1 MKQLIVSDKVQKE
14 LLTDFMIMG
23 ETRGLIGGYCED
35 EFPVYYANEE
45 MARMLGYGAVEEL
58 VEAING
64 KVINT
69 IHPDDRE
76 QVIKDIGGEYYEGL
90 TYETTYR
97 MPRKDGSWFWT
108 VDKGKVIRTEEGKLA
123 IISAC
128 QDMTSFVERHKKL
141 EEQNILSQATIDNIP
156 GGYHRCSLEEG
167 HPFIYISDRFLAI
180 LGWTREEIKTEFH
193 NKFDNMLH
201 PDDRHLSAKYTARI
215 LDTCGHGFTQDQI
228 YRLLGKDGY
237 HWVTDATTLVKS
249 GDQTFF
255 QGNITDI
262 TDFVKG
268 KEKNEK
274 ELEGSNQI
282 LNEHNRIL
290 SALSRDYT
298 TVLLCDL
305 RQDTF
310 EVVKGDSFT
319 HHDPEEKQKL
329 VRESNCYS
337 ERVRYFFEN
346 VLIKESA
353 PEYLERLL
361 PEYLM
366 NELQETD
373 SIEIY
378 YKTIPNG
385 SGFRHFLANAVRL
398 SNEEDHFKII
408 LGFRSVDEIIK
419 KEQEI
424 ELQREII
431 EGLGKEY
438 FSVLA
443 VELDKDRVFSYRE
456 SEENGKIISDFC
468 RKCDNRWSQII
479 PSYAET
485 MVSDNTN
492 GEFEKQLGLETL
504 RSQKEDYSMTYEFK
518 SGTEIIYHQV
528 RVAYVKKKD
537 GARVAVV
544 GTRNIDSL
552 IKKERMQE
560 EKLKK
565 AYAAA
570 ENSNKAKTEF
580 LNNMSHDIR
589 TPMNVILGYNQ
600 LMKSQLTEPKQLDY
614 QKKIE
619 QSGKLL
625 LSIINNVLDMAR
637 IESGKIKVDENYES
651 VGEVVDEII
660 STFASEAEER
670 GIHLSGSMKVT
681 HRNILCDGTKIRE
694 IYVNLVSNAIK
705 YTPRGGNVTITVEE
719 LPCKREG
726 YMKVKSEIKDTGIG
740 MSKEYLPT
748 LFEPFSRELNT
759 TTGRVRGTGLG
770 MPIVKKMIDLMGG
783 SLEVESELGKGTVF
797 TFTLMH
803 KIADKKY
810 YSQRIEKVK
819 TSSMRESLSGK
830 HVLLAEDNDL
840 NAEIAVTILEEAG
853 FVIERVEDGI
863 QCVNRIEQM
872 SPGTYDL
879 ILMDIQM
886 PNMDGYQA
894 AQCIRHLND
903 KKKAEIPI
911 IAMTANAFA
920 EDRKRTFDAGMNG
933 HIAKPIDIEKLG
945 AVILSVLKKQESLQI
960 EKNNS
965 MSANRLRS

>member
-1 MKQLIVSDKVQKE
+1 MKQLIIPDKVQKE
-14 LLTDFMIMG
+14 MLTDFRIMG
-23 ETRGLIGGYCED
+23 ETKGLIGGYCED
-35 EFPVYYANEE
+35 EFPVCYANEE
-45 MARMLGYGAVEEL
+45 MARMLGYDAVEEL
-58 VEAING
+58 IEAIDG

-76 QVIKDIGGEYYEGL
+76 QVIKDIGDEYYEGL

-108 VDKGKVIRTEEGKLA
+108 VDKGKVIQTEDGKLA

-128 QDMTSFVERHKKL
+128 YDMTSFVERHKKL
-141 EEQNILSQATIDNIP
+141 EEKNMLSQATIDNIP

-167 HPFIYISDRFLAI
+167 HPFLYISNRFLAI
-180 LGWTREEIKTEFH
+180 LGWTREEIRTIFD

-201 PDDRHLSAKYTARI
+201 PDDRNLSSDYVTRI
-215 LDTCGHGFTQDQI
+215 LDTRGHGSAKDQI

-249 GDQTFF
+249 GNQTFF
-255 QGNITDI
+255 QGNITDF
-262 TDFVKG
+262 TDFVKA
-268 KEKNEK
+268 KE
-274 ELEGSNQI
+274 
-282 LNEHNRIL
+282 
-290 SALSRDYT
+290 
-298 TVLLCDL
+298 
-305 RQDTF
+305 
-310 EVVKGDSFT
+310 
-319 HHDPEEKQKL
+319 
-329 VRESNCYS
+329 
-337 ERVRYFFEN
+337 
-346 VLIKESA
+346 
-353 PEYLERLL
+353 
-361 PEYLM
+361 
-366 NELQETD
+366 
-373 SIEIY
+373 
-378 YKTIPNG
+378 
-385 SGFRHFLANAVRL
+385 
-398 SNEEDHFKII
+398 
-408 LGFRSVDEIIK
+408 K

-443 VELDKDRVFSYRE
+443 VELDKDRVLSYRE
-456 SEENGKIISDFC
+456 SGENGKIISDFC
-468 RKCDNRWSQII
+468 RKCGNRWSKII
-479 PSYAET
+479 PSYAEM

-492 GEFEKQLGLETL
+492 GEFENQLGLETL
-504 RSQKEDYSMTYEFK
+504 RSQEKDYSMTYEFK
-518 SGTEIIYHQV
+518 LETGINYHQV
-528 RVAYVKKKD
+528 RVAFVKKKD
-537 GARVAVV
+537 GTRMAVV

-565 AYAAA
+565 AYVAA
-570 ENSNKAKTEF
+570 ENANKAKTEF

-589 TPMNVILGYNQ
+589 TPMNVILGYNH
-600 LMKSQLTEPKQLDY
+600 LMKSQLTESKQLDY

-625 LSIINNVLDMAR
+625 LAIINNVLDMAR
-637 IESGKIKVDENYES
+637 IESGKIKVDENYER

-660 STFASEAEER
+660 STFSSEAEEKE
-670 GIHLSGSMKVT
+670 IHLSGSMKVT

-694 IYVNLVSNAIK
+694 IYVNLVSNAMK

-719 LPCKREG
+719 LPCEKEG

-748 LFEPFSRELNT
+748 LFEPFSREQNT
-759 TTGRVRGTGLG
+759 TIGRIGGTGLG
-770 MPIVKKMIDLMGG
+770 MPIVKKMVDLMGG
-783 SLEVESELGKGTVF
+783 SIEVASELGKGTVF

-803 KIADKKY
+803 KIADRKF
-810 YSQRIEKVK
+810 YSQK
-819 TSSMRESLSGK
+819 TEAAETSEMGKNLSGK

-840 NAEIAVTILEEAG
+840 NAEIAVTVLEETG
-853 FVIERVEDGI
+853 IVIERVEDGI
-863 QCVNRIEQM
+863 QCVNRVVQM

-894 AQCIRHLND
+894 AQCIRHLDD
-903 KKKAEIPI
+903 KMKAEIPI

-920 EDRKRTFDAGMNG
+920 EDRKKAFDAGMNG

-945 AVILSVLKKQESLQI
+945 AVILSVLNKQENLQNG
-960 EKNNS
+960 KNNS
-965 MSANRLRS
+965 MNANRLRS

>member
-1 MKQLIVSDKVQKE
+1 MKQLIISDKVQKE
-14 LLTDFMIMG
+14 MLTDFMIMG

-108 VDKGKVIRTEEGKLA
+108 VDKGKVIQTEEGKLA

-128 QDMTSFVERHKKL
+128 YDMTSFVERHKKL
-141 EEQNILSQATIDNIP
+141 EEQNMLSQATIDNIP
-156 GGYHRCSLEEG
+156 GGYHRCSLEVG
-167 HPFIYISDRFLAI
+167 NPFLYISDRFLTI
-180 LGWTREEIKTEFH
+180 LGWTREEIKTIFD

-201 PDDRHLSAKYTARI
+201 PDDRNLSADYTARI

-249 GDQTFF
+249 GNQTFF

-262 TDFVKG
+262 TDFVKA
-268 KEKNEK
+268 KEKEEK
-274 ELEGSNQI
+274 ELEDSNRI
-282 LNEHNRIL
+282 LNERNRIL

-305 RQDTF
+305 KEDTF
-310 EVVKGDSFT
+310 EVVKGDTFT
-319 HHDPEEKQKL
+319 HNTHTGKQHL
-329 VRESNCYS
+329 VLAGNCYS

-361 PEYLM
+361 PDHLM
-366 NELQETD
+366 KELQETD

-378 YKTIPNG
+378 HKTIPNG
-385 SGFRHFLANAVRL
+385 TGSRHFLARAIRL

-408 LGFRSVDEIIK
+408 LVFYSVDEIMK

-443 VELDKDRVFSYRE
+443 VELDKDQVLSYRE
-456 SEENGKIISDFC
+456 SGENGKIISDFC
-468 RKCDNRWSQII
+468 KKCGNRWSKII

-492 GEFEKQLGLETL
+492 GEFEKQLGLEAL
-504 RSQKEDYSMTYEFK
+504 RSREEDYSMGYEFK
-518 SGTEIIYHQV
+518 SETGIKYYQV

-537 GARVAVV
+537 GTRMAVV

-565 AYAAA
+565 AYAVA
-570 ENSNKAKTEF
+570 ENANKAKTEF

-589 TPMNVILGYNQ
+589 TPMNAIVGFTDIA
-600 LMKSQLTEPKQLDY
+600 MKRKPDKEVENCL
-614 QKKIE
+614 KKIR
-619 QSGKLL
+619 QSSEYLMTL
-625 LSIINNVLDMAR
+625 INDVLDISR
-637 IESGKIKVDENYES
+637 IESGKLEYKPVPVDLRDMINTVLSIARGYTENRDLNFYVSREELKTPY
-651 VGEVVDEII
+651 VMADELRIREVLLNII
-660 STFASEAEER
+660 SNAVKFTKDGGTISFAAE
-670 GIHLSGSMKVT
+670 
-681 HRNILCDGTKIRE
+681 NC
-694 IYVNLVSNAIK
+694 
-705 YTPRGGNVTITVEE
+705 PGNDEHHMIVRYRI
-719 LPCKREG
+719 
-726 YMKVKSEIKDTGIG
+726 SDTGIG
-740 MSKEYLPT
+740 MSEE
-748 LFEPFSRELNT
+748 FQARIFDEFSQENGGART
-759 TTGRVRGTGLG
+759 SYKGTGLG
-770 MPIVKKMIDLMGG
+770 MAIAKQYVDLMGG
-783 SLEVESELGKGTVF
+783 KIEVSSRKGIGS
-797 TFTLMH
+797 TFTVEIPLL
-803 KIADKKY
+803 IAE
-810 YSQRIEKVK
+810 QILIEKEETLRK
-819 TSSMRESLSGK
+819 DMDLHGL

-840 NAEIAVTILEEAG
+840 NAEIAVALLEEQG
-853 FVIERVEDGI
+853 MIVTRTVDGKSALA
-863 QCVNRIEQM
+863 QFCNTA
-872 SPGTYDL
+872 PGTFDL
-879 ILMDIQM
+879 ILMDIMM
-886 PNMDGYQA
+886 PEMNGYETTTAIRNLPDRPDG
-894 AQCIRHLND
+894 
-903 KKKAEIPI
+903 KKIPI

-920 EDRKRTFDAGMNG
+920 EDVQAALNTGMDD
-933 HIAKPIDIEKLG
+933 HVAKPIDMSILISVITKYIE
-945 AVILSVLKKQESLQI
+945 
-960 EKNNS
+960 
-965 MSANRLRS
+965 R

>member
-14 LLTDFMIMG
+14 LLTDFMIVG

-35 EFPVYYANEE
+35 EFPIYYANEE
-45 MARMLGYGAVEEL
+45 MARMLGYDAVEEM
-58 VEAING
+58 VEAIDG

-76 QVIKDIGGEYYEGL
+76 QAIKDIGDEYYEGL

-108 VDKGKVIRTEEGKLA
+108 VDKGKVVQTEDGKLA

-128 QDMTSFVERHKKL
+128 YDMTSFVERHKKL
-141 EEQNILSQATIDNIP
+141 EEKNMLSQATIDNIP

-167 HPFIYISDRFLAI
+167 HPFLYISNRFLAI
-180 LGWTREEIKTEFH
+180 LGWTREEIRTIFD

-201 PDDRHLSAKYTARI
+201 PDDRNLSADYTARI
-215 LDTCGHGFTQDQI
+215 FDTCGHGFTQDQI

-249 GDQTFF
+249 GNQTFF
-255 QGNITDI
+255 QGNITDF
-262 TDFVKG
+262 TDFVKA
-268 KEKNEK
+268 KE
-274 ELEGSNQI
+274 
-282 LNEHNRIL
+282 
-290 SALSRDYT
+290 
-298 TVLLCDL
+298 
-305 RQDTF
+305 
-310 EVVKGDSFT
+310 
-319 HHDPEEKQKL
+319 
-329 VRESNCYS
+329 
-337 ERVRYFFEN
+337 
-346 VLIKESA
+346 
-353 PEYLERLL
+353 
-361 PEYLM
+361 
-366 NELQETD
+366 
-373 SIEIY
+373 
-378 YKTIPNG
+378 
-385 SGFRHFLANAVRL
+385 
-398 SNEEDHFKII
+398 
-408 LGFRSVDEIIK
+408 K

-443 VELDKDRVFSYRE
+443 VELDKDRVFFYRE
-456 SEENGKIISDFC
+456 SGENGKIISDFC
-468 RKCDNRWSQII
+468 RKCGNRWSKII

-492 GEFEKQLGLETL
+492 GEFENQLGLETL
-504 RSQKEDYSMTYEFK
+504 RSQEEDYSMTYEFK
-518 SGTEIIYHQV
+518 LETGINYHQV
-528 RVAYVKKKD
+528 RVAFVKKKD
-537 GARVAVV
+537 GTRMAVV

-570 ENSNKAKTEF
+570 ENANKAKTEF
-580 LNNMSHDIR
+580 LNNISHDIR
-589 TPMNVILGYNQ
+589 TPMNVILGYNH
-600 LMKSQLTEPKQLDY
+600 LMKSQLTESKQLDY

-625 LSIINNVLDMAR
+625 LAIINNVLDMAR
-637 IESGKIKVDENYES
+637 IESGKMKVDENYEI

-660 STFASEAEER
+660 STFSSEAEEK

-681 HRNILCDGTKIRE
+681 HRDVLCDGTKIRE
-694 IYVNLVSNAIK
+694 IYVNLVSNAMK

-719 LPCKREG
+719 LPCEKEG

-748 LFEPFSRELNT
+748 LFEPFSREQNT
-759 TTGRVRGTGLG
+759 TTRRIGGTGLG
-770 MPIVKKMIDLMGG
+770 MPIVKKMVDLMGG
-783 SLEVESELGKGTVF
+783 SIEVASELGKGTVF

-803 KIADKKY
+803 KIADRKF
-810 YSQRIEKVK
+810 YSQK
-819 TSSMRESLSGK
+819 TEAAETSEMGKNLSGK

-840 NAEIAVTILEEAG
+840 NAEIAVTVLEETG
-853 FVIERVEDGI
+853 IVIERVEDGI
-863 QCVNRIEQM
+863 QCVNRVAQM
-872 SPGTYDL
+872 SPGTYAL

-894 AQCIRHLND
+894 AQCIRHLDD
-903 KKKAEIPI
+903 KMKAEIPI

-920 EDRKRTFDAGMNG
+920 EDRKKAFDAGMNG
-933 HIAKPIDIEKLG
+933 HIAKPIDMEKLG
-945 AVILSVLKKQESLQI
+945 AVILSVLNKQENLQNG
-960 EKNNS
+960 KNNS
-965 MSANRLRS
+965 MNANRLRS

>member
-1 MKQLIVSDKVQKE
+1 MKQLIIPDKVQKE
-14 LLTDFMIMG
+14 MLTDFMIMG
-23 ETRGLIGGYCED
+23 ETSGLIGGYCEN

-45 MARMLGYGAVEEL
+45 MARMLGYDAVEEM
-58 VEAING
+58 VEAIDG
-64 KVINT
+64 KIINT

-76 QVIKDIGGEYYEGL
+76 HVIKDIGGEYYEGL
-90 TYETTYR
+90 TYGTTYR
-97 MPRKDGSWFWT
+97 MQRKDGSWFWT
-108 VDKGKVIRTEEGKLA
+108 VAKGKVIQTEEGRLA

-128 QDMTSFVERHKKL
+128 YDMTSFVERHKKL
-141 EEQNILSQATIDNIP
+141 EEQNMLSQATIDNIP

-167 HPFIYISDRFLAI
+167 HPFLYISDRFLAI
-180 LGWTREEIKTEFH
+180 LGWTREEIRTKFH

-201 PDDRHLSAKYTARI
+201 PDDRNLSSDYVTRI
-215 LDTCGHGFTQDQI
+215 LDTCGRGLTKDQI
-228 YRLLGKDGY
+228 YRVLGKDGY

-262 TDFVKG
+262 TDFVKE
-268 KEKNEK
+268 KEKKEN
-274 ELEGSNQI
+274 ELEDSNKI
-282 LNEHNRIL
+282 LNERNRIL

-310 EVVKGDSFT
+310 EVVKGDTFT
-319 HHDPEEKQKL
+319 HNDPEEKQKL

-361 PEYLM
+361 PEHLIE
-366 NELQETD
+366 ELKEKE

-378 YKTIPNG
+378 HKTIPNG
-385 SGFRHFLANAVRL
+385 SGSRHFLAKAVRL
-398 SNEEDHFKII
+398 SNEEDHFRII

-456 SEENGKIISDFC
+456 SGENGKIISDFC
-468 RKCDNRWSQII
+468 RKCGNRWSKII
-479 PSYAET
+479 PSYAKT

-504 RSQKEDYSMTYEFK
+504 RLQEEDYSMTYEFK
-518 SGTEIIYHQV
+518 SETGINYHQV

-537 GARVAVV
+537 GTRVAVV

-570 ENSNKAKTEF
+570 ENANKAKTEF

-625 LSIINNVLDMAR
+625 MAIINNVLDMAR
-637 IESGKIKVDENYES
+637 IESGKMKVDENYEI

-660 STFASEAEER
+660 STFSSEAEEK
-670 GIHLSGSMKVT
+670 GIHLSGSMQVT

-705 YTPRGGNVTITVEE
+705 YTPRGGNIIITVEE
-719 LPCKREG
+719 LPCEKEG
-726 YMKVKSEIKDTGIG
+726 YVKVKAEIKDNGIG

-748 LFEPFSRELNT
+748 LFEPFSREQNT
-759 TTGRVRGTGLG
+759 TTGKVGGTGLG
-770 MPIVKKMIDLMGG
+770 MPIVKKMVDLMGG

-810 YSQRIEKVK
+810 YSQK
-819 TSSMRESLSGK
+819 TETVEASDREENLRGK

-840 NAEIAVTILEEAG
+840 NAEIAVTVLEEAG
-853 FVIERVEDGI
+853 IVIERVEDGI
-863 QCVNRIEQM
+863 QCVNKVEQM

-879 ILMDIQM
+879 ILMEIQM
-886 PNMDGYQA
+886 PNMDGYKA
-894 AQCIRHLND
+894 TKCIRRLDD

-920 EDRKRTFDAGMNG
+920 EDRKRAFDAGMNG
-933 HIAKPIDIEKLG
+933 HIGKPIDIEKLG
-945 AVILSVLKKQESLQI
+945 AVILSVLKKQESLQTG
-960 EKNNS
+960 KNNS
-965 MSANRLRS
+965 MSK

>member
-1 MKQLIVSDKVQKE
+1 MRNMKQLIIPDKVQKE
-14 LLTDFMIMG
+14 MLTDFMIMG
-23 ETRGLIGGYCED
+23 ETKGLIGVYCED
-35 EFPVYYANEE
+35 EFPVCYANEE
-45 MARMLGYGAVEEL
+45 MARMLGYDAVEEM
-58 VEAING
+58 VEAIDG

-76 QVIKDIGGEYYEGL
+76 QVIKDIGDEYYEGL

-97 MPRKDGSWFWT
+97 MPRKDGSCFWT
-108 VDKGKVIRTEEGKLA
+108 VDKGKVVQTEDGKLA

-128 QDMTSFVERHKKL
+128 YDMTSFVERHKKL
-141 EEQNILSQATIDNIP
+141 EEKNMLSQATIDNIP

-167 HPFIYISDRFLAI
+167 HPFLYISNRFLAI
-180 LGWTREEIKTEFH
+180 LGWTREEIRTIFD

-201 PDDRHLSAKYTARI
+201 PDDRNLSSDYVARI
-215 LDTCGHGFTQDQI
+215 LDTRGHGSEKDQI

-249 GDQTFF
+249 GNQTFF
-255 QGNITDI
+255 QGNITDF
-262 TDFVKG
+262 TDFVKA
-268 KEKNEK
+268 KE
-274 ELEGSNQI
+274 
-282 LNEHNRIL
+282 
-290 SALSRDYT
+290 
-298 TVLLCDL
+298 
-305 RQDTF
+305 
-310 EVVKGDSFT
+310 
-319 HHDPEEKQKL
+319 
-329 VRESNCYS
+329 
-337 ERVRYFFEN
+337 
-346 VLIKESA
+346 
-353 PEYLERLL
+353 
-361 PEYLM
+361 
-366 NELQETD
+366 
-373 SIEIY
+373 
-378 YKTIPNG
+378 
-385 SGFRHFLANAVRL
+385 
-398 SNEEDHFKII
+398 
-408 LGFRSVDEIIK
+408 K

-443 VELDKDRVFSYRE
+443 VELDKDRVLSYRE
-456 SEENGKIISDFC
+456 SGENGKIISDFC
-468 RKCDNRWSQII
+468 RKCGNRWSKII

-492 GEFEKQLGLETL
+492 GEFENQLGLETL
-504 RSQKEDYSMTYEFK
+504 RSQEKDYSMTYEFK
-518 SGTEIIYHQV
+518 LETGINYHQV
-528 RVAYVKKKD
+528 RVAFVKKKD
-537 GARVAVV
+537 GTRMAVV

-565 AYAAA
+565 AYVAA
-570 ENSNKAKTEF
+570 ENANKAKTEF

-589 TPMNVILGYNQ
+589 TPMNVILGYNH
-600 LMKSQLTEPKQLDY
+600 LMKSQLTESKQLDY

-625 LSIINNVLDMAR
+625 LAIINNVLDMAR
-637 IESGKIKVDENYES
+637 IESGKIKVDENYER

-660 STFASEAEER
+660 STFSSEAEEKE
-670 GIHLSGSMKVT
+670 IHLSGSMKVT

-694 IYVNLVSNAIK
+694 IYVNLVSNAMK

-719 LPCKREG
+719 LPCEKEG
-726 YMKVKSEIKDTGIG
+726 YIKVKSEIKDTGIG

-748 LFEPFSRELNT
+748 LFEPFSREQNT
-759 TTGRVRGTGLG
+759 TTRRIGGTGLG
-770 MPIVKKMIDLMGG
+770 MPIVKKMVDLMGG
-783 SLEVESELGKGTVF
+783 SIEVASELGKGTVF

-803 KIADKKY
+803 KIADRKF
-810 YSQRIEKVK
+810 YSQK
-819 TSSMRESLSGK
+819 TEAAETSEMGKNLSGK

-840 NAEIAVTILEEAG
+840 NAEIAVTVLEETG
-853 FVIERVEDGI
+853 IVIERVEDGI
-863 QCVNRIEQM
+863 QCVNRVAQM

-886 PNMDGYQA
+886 PNMDGYKA
-894 AQCIRHLND
+894 TRCIRRLDD

-920 EDRKRTFDAGMNG
+920 EDRKKAFDAGMNG

-945 AVILSVLKKQESLQI
+945 AVILSVLNKQENLQNG
-960 EKNNS
+960 KNNS
-965 MSANRLRS
+965 MNANRLRS

>member
-1 MKQLIVSDKVQKE
+1 MKQLIIPDKVQKE
-14 LLTDFMIMG
+14 MLTDFMIMG
-23 ETRGLIGGYCED
+23 ETSGLIGGYCEN

-45 MARMLGYGAVEEL
+45 MARMLGYDAVEEM
-58 VEAING
+58 VEAIDG
-64 KVINT
+64 KIINT

-76 QVIKDIGGEYYEGL
+76 HVIKDIGGEYYEGL
-90 TYETTYR
+90 TYGTTYR
-97 MPRKDGSWFWT
+97 MQRKDGSWFWT
-108 VDKGKVIRTEEGKLA
+108 VAKGKVIQTEEGRLA

-128 QDMTSFVERHKKL
+128 YDMTSFVERHKKL
-141 EEQNILSQATIDNIP
+141 EEQNMLSQATIDNIP

-167 HPFIYISDRFLAI
+167 HPFLYISDRFLAI
-180 LGWTREEIKTEFH
+180 LGWTREEIRTKFH

-201 PDDRHLSAKYTARI
+201 PDDRNLSSDYVTRI
-215 LDTCGHGFTQDQI
+215 LDTCGRGLTKDQI
-228 YRLLGKDGY
+228 YRVLGKDGY

-262 TDFVKG
+262 TDFVKE
-268 KEKNEK
+268 KEKKEN
-274 ELEGSNQI
+274 ELEDSNKI
-282 LNEHNRIL
+282 LNERNRIL

-310 EVVKGDSFT
+310 EVVKGDTFT
-319 HHDPEEKQKL
+319 HNDPEEKQKL

-361 PEYLM
+361 PEHLIE
-366 NELQETD
+366 ELKEKD

-378 YKTIPNG
+378 HKTIPNG
-385 SGFRHFLANAVRL
+385 SGSRHFLAKAVRL
-398 SNEEDHFKII
+398 YNEEDHFKII
-408 LGFRSVDEIIK
+408 LGFHSVDEIIK

-443 VELDKDRVFSYRE
+443 VELDKNRVFSYRE
-456 SEENGKIISDFC
+456 SGENGKIISDFC
-468 RKCDNRWSQII
+468 RKCGNRWSKII
-479 PSYAET
+479 PSYAKT

-504 RSQKEDYSMTYEFK
+504 RSQEEDYSMTYEFK
-518 SGTEIIYHQV
+518 SETEINYHQV
-528 RVAYVKKKD
+528 RVVYVKKKD
-537 GARVAVV
+537 GTRMAVV

-570 ENSNKAKTEF
+570 ENANKAKTEF

-625 LSIINNVLDMAR
+625 MAIINNVLDMAR
-637 IESGKIKVDENYES
+637 IESGKMKVDENYEI

-660 STFASEAEER
+660 STFSSEAEEK
-670 GIHLSGSMKVT
+670 GIHLSGSMQVT

-694 IYVNLVSNAIK
+694 IYINLVSNAIK
-705 YTPRGGNVTITVEE
+705 YTPRGGNITITVKE
-719 LPCKREG
+719 LPCEKEG
-726 YMKVKSEIKDTGIG
+726 YIKIKIKIKDTGIG

-748 LFEPFSRELNT
+748 LFEPFSREHNT
-759 TTGRVRGTGLG
+759 TVGKVGGTGLG
-770 MPIVKKMIDLMGG
+770 MPIVKKMVDLMGG
-783 SLEVESELGKGTVF
+783 SIDVESELGKGTIF
-797 TFTLMH
+797 TVTLMH
-803 KIADKKY
+803 KIADEKY
-810 YSQRIEKVK
+810 YSQKIETADV
-819 TSSMRESLSGK
+819 SDMEGNLRGK

-840 NAEIAVTILEEAG
+840 NAEIAMAVLEETG
-853 FVIERVEDGI
+853 LVIERVEDGI
-863 QCVNRIEQM
+863 QCVNKVEQM
-872 SPGTYDL
+872 LPGTYDL

-886 PNMDGYQA
+886 PNMDGYKA
-894 AQCIRHLND
+894 TKCIRRLDD

-920 EDRKRTFDAGMNG
+920 EDRKRAFDAGMNG
-933 HIAKPIDIEKLG
+933 HIGKPIDIEKLG
-945 AVILSVLKKQESLQI
+945 AVILSVLKKQESLQTG
-960 EKNNS
+960 KNNS
-965 MSANRLRS
+965 MSK

>member
-1 MKQLIVSDKVQKE
+1 MKQLIIPDKVQKE
-14 LLTDFMIMG
+14 MLTDFMIMG

-35 EFPVYYANEE
+35 EFPVCYANEG
-45 MARMLGYGAVEEL
+45 MARMLGYDAVEEL
-58 VEAING
+58 IEAIDG

-76 QVIKDIGGEYYEGL
+76 QVIKDIGDEYYEGL

-108 VDKGKVIRTEEGKLA
+108 VDKGKVIQTEDGKLA

-128 QDMTSFVERHKKL
+128 YDMTSFVERHKKL
-141 EEQNILSQATIDNIP
+141 EEKNMLSQATIDNIP

-167 HPFIYISDRFLAI
+167 HPFLYISNRFLAI
-180 LGWTREEIKTEFH
+180 LGWTREEIRTIFD

-201 PDDRHLSAKYTARI
+201 PDDRNLSSDYVTRI
-215 LDTCGHGFTQDQI
+215 LDTRGHGSAKDQI
-228 YRLLGKDGY
+228 YRLLGRDGY

-249 GDQTFF
+249 GNQTFF
-255 QGNITDI
+255 QGNITDF
-262 TDFVKG
+262 TDFVKA
-268 KEKNEK
+268 KE
-274 ELEGSNQI
+274 
-282 LNEHNRIL
+282 
-290 SALSRDYT
+290 
-298 TVLLCDL
+298 
-305 RQDTF
+305 
-310 EVVKGDSFT
+310 
-319 HHDPEEKQKL
+319 
-329 VRESNCYS
+329 
-337 ERVRYFFEN
+337 
-346 VLIKESA
+346 
-353 PEYLERLL
+353 
-361 PEYLM
+361 
-366 NELQETD
+366 
-373 SIEIY
+373 
-378 YKTIPNG
+378 
-385 SGFRHFLANAVRL
+385 
-398 SNEEDHFKII
+398 
-408 LGFRSVDEIIK
+408 K

-443 VELDKDRVFSYRE
+443 VELDKDRVLSYRE
-456 SEENGKIISDFC
+456 SGENGKIISDFC

-485 MVSDNTN
+485 MVSNNTN
-492 GEFEKQLGLETL
+492 GEFENQLGLEAL

-518 SGTEIIYHQV
+518 SGTEINYHQV

-537 GARVAVV
+537 GARMAVV
-544 GTRNIDSL
+544 GTRNVDSL

-570 ENSNKAKTEF
+570 ENANKAKTEF

-651 VGEVVDEII
+651 AGEVVDEII

-694 IYVNLVSNAIK
+694 IYVNLVSNAMK

-748 LFEPFSRELNT
+748 LFEPFSREQNT
-759 TTGRVRGTGLG
+759 TTGRIGGTGLG
-770 MPIVKKMIDLMGG
+770 MPIVKKMVDLMGG
-783 SLEVESELGKGTVF
+783 SIEVASELGKGTVF

-803 KIADKKY
+803 KIADRKF
-810 YSQRIEKVK
+810 YSQK
-819 TSSMRESLSGK
+819 TEAAETSEMGKFLSGK

-840 NAEIAVTILEEAG
+840 NAEIAVTVLEETG
-853 FVIERVEDGI
+853 IVIERVEDGI
-863 QCVNRIEQM
+863 QCVNRVAQM

-894 AQCIRHLND
+894 AQCIRHLDD
-903 KKKAEIPI
+903 KMKAEIPI

-920 EDRKRTFDAGMNG
+920 EDRKRAFDAGMNG
-933 HIAKPIDIEKLG
+933 HIAKPIDMEKLG
-945 AVILSVLKKQESLQI
+945 AAILSVLKKQESLQNG
-960 EKNNS
+960 KNNS
-965 MSANRLRS
+965 MNANRLRS

>member
-1 MKQLIVSDKVQKE
+1 MKQLIIPDKVPKE

-23 ETRGLIGGYCED
+23 ETGGMIGGYCEN

-45 MARMLGYGAVEEL
+45 MARMLGYDAVEEM
-58 VEAING
+58 VEAIDG

-76 QVIKDIGGEYYEGL
+76 QVIKDIGDEYYEGL

-108 VDKGKVIRTEEGKLA
+108 VNKGKVIRTEDGKLA

-167 HPFIYISDRFLAI
+167 HPFLYISDRFLAI
-180 LGWTREEIKTEFH
+180 LGWTREEIKTIFD

-201 PDDRHLSAKYTARI
+201 PDDRNLSSDFVIRI
-215 LDTCGHGFTQDQI
+215 LDTCGRGSTKDQI

-249 GDQTFF
+249 GNQTFF

-262 TDFVKG
+262 TDFVKD
-268 KEKNEK
+268 KEKREK
-274 ELEGSNQI
+274 ELEDSNQI
-282 LNEHNRIL
+282 LNERNRIL
-290 SALSRDYT
+290 SALSKDYT
-298 TVLLCDL
+298 TILLCDL
-305 RQDTF
+305 KQDTF
-310 EVVKGDSFT
+310 ETVKGDTFM
-319 HHDPEEKQKL
+319 HNAPEEKQKL
-329 VRESNCYS
+329 VRGSNCYS
-337 ERVRYFFEN
+337 ERIRYFFEN
-346 VLIKESA
+346 ILIKDSA
-353 PEYLERLL
+353 PGYLEKLL

-366 NELQETD
+366 EELKEKD

-378 YKTIPNG
+378 HKIIPNG
-385 SGFRHFLANAVRL
+385 SGSRHFLANAVRL

-408 LGFRSVDEIIK
+408 LGFCSVDEIMK

-443 VELDKDRVFSYRE
+443 VELDKDRVFYYRE
-456 SEENGKIISDFC
+456 SDENGKIISDFC

-485 MVSDNTN
+485 MVSNNTN

-518 SGTEIIYHQV
+518 LETEINYHQV
-528 RVAYVKKKD
+528 RVAYAKKKD

-570 ENSNKAKTEF
+570 ENANKAKTEF

-625 LSIINNVLDMAR
+625 LAIINNVLDMAR
-637 IESGKIKVDENYES
+637 IESGKIKVDENYER

-660 STFASEAEER
+660 STFASEAEEK

-719 LPCKREG
+719 LPCEKEG
-726 YMKVKSEIKDTGIG
+726 YMKIKSEIKDTGIG

-748 LFEPFSRELNT
+748 LFEPFSREQNT

-770 MPIVKKMIDLMGG
+770 MPIVKNLVDLMGG
-783 SLEVESELGKGTVF
+783 SIEVESELGKGTVF
-797 TFTLMH
+797 TFTLMN

-819 TSSMRESLSGK
+819 TSNIGESLNGK

-840 NAEIAVTILEEAG
+840 NAEIAVTVLEEAG
-853 FVIERVEDGI
+853 IVIERVEDGI
-863 QCVNRIEQM
+863 QCVNRVAQM

-894 AQCIRHLND
+894 AQRIRHLND
-903 KKKAEIPI
+903 KTRAEIPI

-920 EDRKRTFDAGMNG
+920 EDRKRAFDAGMNG

-945 AVILSVLKKQESLQI
+945 AVILSVLKKQEGLQNG
-960 EKNNS
+960 KNNS
-965 MSANRLRS
+965 MNANRLRS

>member
-1 MKQLIVSDKVQKE
+1 MKQLIIPDKVQKE
-14 LLTDFMIMG
+14 MLTDFMIMG

-35 EFPVYYANEE
+35 EFPVCYANEG
-45 MARMLGYGAVEEL
+45 MARMLGYDAVEEL
-58 VEAING
+58 IEAIDG

-76 QVIKDIGGEYYEGL
+76 QVIKDIGDEYYEGL

-97 MPRKDGSWFWT
+97 MPRKDGSCFWT
-108 VDKGKVIRTEEGKLA
+108 VDKGKVVQTEDGKLA

-128 QDMTSFVERHKKL
+128 YDMTSFVERHKKL
-141 EEQNILSQATIDNIP
+141 EEKNMLSQATIDNIP

-167 HPFIYISDRFLAI
+167 HPFLYISNRFLAI
-180 LGWTREEIKTEFH
+180 LGWTREEIRTIFD

-201 PDDRHLSAKYTARI
+201 PDDRNLSSDYVARI
-215 LDTCGHGFTQDQI
+215 LDTRGHGSEKDQI

-249 GDQTFF
+249 GNQTFF
-255 QGNITDI
+255 QGNITDF
-262 TDFVKG
+262 TDFVKA
-268 KEKNEK
+268 KE
-274 ELEGSNQI
+274 
-282 LNEHNRIL
+282 
-290 SALSRDYT
+290 
-298 TVLLCDL
+298 
-305 RQDTF
+305 
-310 EVVKGDSFT
+310 
-319 HHDPEEKQKL
+319 
-329 VRESNCYS
+329 
-337 ERVRYFFEN
+337 
-346 VLIKESA
+346 
-353 PEYLERLL
+353 
-361 PEYLM
+361 
-366 NELQETD
+366 
-373 SIEIY
+373 
-378 YKTIPNG
+378 
-385 SGFRHFLANAVRL
+385 
-398 SNEEDHFKII
+398 
-408 LGFRSVDEIIK
+408 K

-443 VELDKDRVFSYRE
+443 VELDKDRVLSYRE
-456 SEENGKIISDFC
+456 SGENGKIISDFC
-468 RKCDNRWSQII
+468 RKCGNRWSKII
-479 PSYAET
+479 PSYAEM

-492 GEFEKQLGLETL
+492 GEFENQLGLETL
-504 RSQKEDYSMTYEFK
+504 RSQEKDYSMTYEFK
-518 SGTEIIYHQV
+518 LETGINYHQV
-528 RVAYVKKKD
+528 RVAFVKKKD
-537 GARVAVV
+537 GTRMAVV

-565 AYAAA
+565 AYVAA
-570 ENSNKAKTEF
+570 ENANKAKTEF

-589 TPMNVILGYNQ
+589 TPMNVILGYNH
-600 LMKSQLTEPKQLDY
+600 LMKSQLTESKQLDY

-625 LSIINNVLDMAR
+625 LAIINNVLDMAR
-637 IESGKIKVDENYES
+637 IESGKIKVDENYER

-660 STFASEAEER
+660 STFSSEAEEKE
-670 GIHLSGSMKVT
+670 IHLSGSMKVT

-694 IYVNLVSNAIK
+694 IYVNLVSNAMK

-719 LPCKREG
+719 LPCEKEG

-748 LFEPFSRELNT
+748 LFEPFSREQNT
-759 TTGRVRGTGLG
+759 TTRRIGGTGLG
-770 MPIVKKMIDLMGG
+770 MPIVKKMVDLMGG
-783 SLEVESELGKGTVF
+783 SIEVASELGKGTVF

-803 KIADKKY
+803 KIADRKF
-810 YSQRIEKVK
+810 YSQK
-819 TSSMRESLSGK
+819 TEAAETSEMGKNLSGK

-840 NAEIAVTILEEAG
+840 NAEIAVTVLEETG
-853 FVIERVEDGI
+853 IVIERVEDGI
-863 QCVNRIEQM
+863 QCVNRVAQM

-886 PNMDGYQA
+886 PNMDGYKA
-894 AQCIRHLND
+894 TRCIRRLDD

-920 EDRKRTFDAGMNG
+920 EDRKKAFDAGMNG

-945 AVILSVLKKQESLQI
+945 AVILSVLNKQENLQNG
-960 EKNNS
+960 KNNS
-965 MSANRLRS
+965 MNANRLRS

>member
-1 MKQLIVSDKVQKE
+1 MKQLIIPDKVQKE
-14 LLTDFMIMG
+14 MLTDFMIMG
-23 ETRGLIGGYCED
+23 ETKGLIGGYCED
-35 EFPVYYANEE
+35 EFPVCYANEE
-45 MARMLGYGAVEEL
+45 MARMLGYDAVEEL
-58 VEAING
+58 IEAIDG

-76 QVIKDIGGEYYEGL
+76 QVIKDIGDEYYEGL

-108 VDKGKVIRTEEGKLA
+108 VDKGKVIQTEDGKLA

-128 QDMTSFVERHKKL
+128 YDMTSFVERHKKL
-141 EEQNILSQATIDNIP
+141 EEKNMLSQATIDNIP

-167 HPFIYISDRFLAI
+167 HPFLYISNRFLAI
-180 LGWTREEIKTEFH
+180 LGWTREEIRTIFD

-201 PDDRHLSAKYTARI
+201 PDDRNLSSDYVTRI
-215 LDTCGHGFTQDQI
+215 LDTRGHGSEKDQI

-249 GDQTFF
+249 GNQTFF
-255 QGNITDI
+255 QGNITDF
-262 TDFVKG
+262 TDFVKA
-268 KEKNEK
+268 KE
-274 ELEGSNQI
+274 
-282 LNEHNRIL
+282 
-290 SALSRDYT
+290 
-298 TVLLCDL
+298 
-305 RQDTF
+305 
-310 EVVKGDSFT
+310 
-319 HHDPEEKQKL
+319 
-329 VRESNCYS
+329 
-337 ERVRYFFEN
+337 
-346 VLIKESA
+346 
-353 PEYLERLL
+353 
-361 PEYLM
+361 
-366 NELQETD
+366 
-373 SIEIY
+373 
-378 YKTIPNG
+378 
-385 SGFRHFLANAVRL
+385 
-398 SNEEDHFKII
+398 
-408 LGFRSVDEIIK
+408 K

-443 VELDKDRVFSYRE
+443 VELDKDRVLSYRE
-456 SEENGKIISDFC
+456 SGENGKIISDFC
-468 RKCDNRWSQII
+468 RKCGNRWSKII

-492 GEFEKQLGLETL
+492 GEFENQLGLETL
-504 RSQKEDYSMTYEFK
+504 RSQEKDYSMTYEFK
-518 SGTEIIYHQV
+518 LETGINYHQV
-528 RVAYVKKKD
+528 RVAFVKKKD
-537 GARVAVV
+537 GTRMAVV

-565 AYAAA
+565 AYVAA
-570 ENSNKAKTEF
+570 ENANKAKTEF

-600 LMKSQLTEPKQLDY
+600 LMKSQLTESKQLDY

-625 LSIINNVLDMAR
+625 LAIINNVLDMAR
-637 IESGKIKVDENYES
+637 IESGKIKVDENYER

-660 STFASEAEER
+660 STFSSEAEEKE
-670 GIHLSGSMKVT
+670 IHLSGSMKVT

-694 IYVNLVSNAIK
+694 IYVNLVSNAMK
-705 YTPRGGNVTITVEE
+705 YPPRGGNVTITVEE
-719 LPCKREG
+719 LPCEKEG

-748 LFEPFSRELNT
+748 LFEPFSREQNT
-759 TTGRVRGTGLG
+759 TTGRIGGTGLG
-770 MPIVKKMIDLMGG
+770 MPIVKKMVDLMGG
-783 SLEVESELGKGTVF
+783 SIEVASELGKGTVF

-803 KIADKKY
+803 KIADRKF
-810 YSQRIEKVK
+810 YSQK
-819 TSSMRESLSGK
+819 TEAAETSEMGKNLSGK

-840 NAEIAVTILEEAG
+840 NAEIAVTVLEETG
-853 FVIERVEDGI
+853 IVIERVEDGI
-863 QCVNRIEQM
+863 QCVNRVVQM

-886 PNMDGYQA
+886 PNMDGYKA
-894 AQCIRHLND
+894 TRCIRRLDD

-920 EDRKRTFDAGMNG
+920 EDRKKAFDAGMNG

-945 AVILSVLKKQESLQI
+945 AVILSVLNKQENLQNG
-960 EKNNS
+960 KNNS
-965 MSANRLRS
+965 MNANRLRS

>member
-1 MKQLIVSDKVQKE
+1 MKQLIIPDKVQKE
-14 LLTDFMIMG
+14 MLTDFMIMG

-35 EFPVYYANEE
+35 EFPVCYANEG
-45 MARMLGYGAVEEL
+45 MARMLGYDAVEEL
-58 VEAING
+58 IEAIDG

-76 QVIKDIGGEYYEGL
+76 QVIKDIGDEYYEGL

-108 VDKGKVIRTEEGKLA
+108 VDKGKVIQTEDGKLA

-128 QDMTSFVERHKKL
+128 YDMTSFVERHKKL
-141 EEQNILSQATIDNIP
+141 EEKNMLSQATIDNIP

-167 HPFIYISDRFLAI
+167 HPFLYISNRFLAI
-180 LGWTREEIKTEFH
+180 LGWTREEIRTIFD

-201 PDDRHLSAKYTARI
+201 PDDRNLSSDYVTRI
-215 LDTCGHGFTQDQI
+215 LDTRGHGSAKDQI

-249 GDQTFF
+249 GNQTFF
-255 QGNITDI
+255 QGNITDF
-262 TDFVKG
+262 TDFVKA
-268 KEKNEK
+268 KE
-274 ELEGSNQI
+274 
-282 LNEHNRIL
+282 
-290 SALSRDYT
+290 
-298 TVLLCDL
+298 
-305 RQDTF
+305 
-310 EVVKGDSFT
+310 
-319 HHDPEEKQKL
+319 
-329 VRESNCYS
+329 
-337 ERVRYFFEN
+337 
-346 VLIKESA
+346 
-353 PEYLERLL
+353 
-361 PEYLM
+361 
-366 NELQETD
+366 
-373 SIEIY
+373 
-378 YKTIPNG
+378 
-385 SGFRHFLANAVRL
+385 
-398 SNEEDHFKII
+398 
-408 LGFRSVDEIIK
+408 K

-670 GIHLSGSMKVT
+670 GIHLSGNMKVT

-748 LFEPFSRELNT
+748 LFEPFSRERNT

-770 MPIVKKMIDLMGG
+770 MPIVKKMVDLMGG

-853 FVIERVEDGI
+853 LVIERVEDGI

-920 EDRKRTFDAGMNG
+920 EDRKRAFDAGMNE
-933 HIAKPIDIEKLG
+933 HIAKPIDMEKLG
-945 AVILSVLKKQESLQI
+945 AAILSVLKKRESLQTG
-960 EKNNS
+960 KNNS
-965 MSANRLRS
+965 INES

>member
-1 MKQLIVSDKVQKE
+1 MKQLIIPDKVQKE
-14 LLTDFMIMG
+14 MLTDFRIMG
-23 ETRGLIGGYCED
+23 ETKGLIGGYCED
-35 EFPVYYANEE
+35 EFPVCYANEE
-45 MARMLGYGAVEEL
+45 MARMLGYDAVEEL
-58 VEAING
+58 IEAIDG

-76 QVIKDIGGEYYEGL
+76 QVIKDIGDEYYEGL

-97 MPRKDGSWFWT
+97 MPRKDGSCFWT
-108 VDKGKVIRTEEGKLA
+108 VDKGKVVQTEDGKLA

-128 QDMTSFVERHKKL
+128 YDMTSFVERHKKL
-141 EEQNILSQATIDNIP
+141 EEKNMLSQATIDNIP

-167 HPFIYISDRFLAI
+167 HPFLYISNRFLAI
-180 LGWTREEIKTEFH
+180 LGWTREEIRTIFD

-201 PDDRHLSAKYTARI
+201 PDDRNLSSDYVTRI
-215 LDTCGHGFTQDQI
+215 LDTRGHGSEKDQI

-249 GDQTFF
+249 GNQTFF
-255 QGNITDI
+255 QGNITDF
-262 TDFVKG
+262 TDFVKA
-268 KEKNEK
+268 KE
-274 ELEGSNQI
+274 
-282 LNEHNRIL
+282 
-290 SALSRDYT
+290 
-298 TVLLCDL
+298 
-305 RQDTF
+305 
-310 EVVKGDSFT
+310 
-319 HHDPEEKQKL
+319 
-329 VRESNCYS
+329 
-337 ERVRYFFEN
+337 
-346 VLIKESA
+346 
-353 PEYLERLL
+353 
-361 PEYLM
+361 
-366 NELQETD
+366 
-373 SIEIY
+373 
-378 YKTIPNG
+378 
-385 SGFRHFLANAVRL
+385 
-398 SNEEDHFKII
+398 
-408 LGFRSVDEIIK
+408 K

-443 VELDKDRVFSYRE
+443 VELDKDRVLSYRE
-456 SEENGKIISDFC
+456 SGENGKIISDFC
-468 RKCDNRWSQII
+468 RKCGNRWSKII

-492 GEFEKQLGLETL
+492 GEFENQLGLETL
-504 RSQKEDYSMTYEFK
+504 RSQEKDYAMTYEFK
-518 SGTEIIYHQV
+518 LETGINYHQV
-528 RVAYVKKKD
+528 RVAFVKKKD
-537 GARVAVV
+537 GTRMAVV

-565 AYAAA
+565 AYVAA
-570 ENSNKAKTEF
+570 ENANKAKTEF

-589 TPMNVILGYNQ
+589 TPMNVILGYNH
-600 LMKSQLTEPKQLDY
+600 LMKSQLTESKQLDY

-625 LSIINNVLDMAR
+625 LAIINNVLDMAR
-637 IESGKIKVDENYES
+637 IESGKIKVDENYER

-660 STFASEAEER
+660 STFSSEAEEKE
-670 GIHLSGSMKVT
+670 IHLSGSMKVT

-694 IYVNLVSNAIK
+694 IYVNLVSNAMK

-719 LPCKREG
+719 LPCEKEG

-748 LFEPFSRELNT
+748 LFEPFSREQNT
-759 TTGRVRGTGLG
+759 TTGRIGGTGLG
-770 MPIVKKMIDLMGG
+770 MPIVKKMVDLMGG
-783 SLEVESELGKGTVF
+783 SIEVASELGKGTVF

-803 KIADKKY
+803 KIADRKF
-810 YSQRIEKVK
+810 YSQK
-819 TSSMRESLSGK
+819 TEAAETSEMGKNLSGK

-840 NAEIAVTILEEAG
+840 NAEIAVTVLEETG
-853 FVIERVEDGI
+853 IVIERVEDGI
-863 QCVNRIEQM
+863 QCVNRVAQM

-894 AQCIRHLND
+894 TRCIRRLDD

-920 EDRKRTFDAGMNG
+920 EDRKKAFDAGMNG

-945 AVILSVLKKQESLQI
+945 AVILSVLNKQENLQNG
-960 EKNNS
+960 KNNS
-965 MSANRLRS
+965 MNANRLRS

>member
-1 MKQLIVSDKVQKE
+1 MKQLIIPDKVQKE
-14 LLTDFMIMG
+14 MLTDFMIMG

-35 EFPVYYANEE
+35 EFPVCYANEG
-45 MARMLGYGAVEEL
+45 MARMLGYDAVEEL
-58 VEAING
+58 IEAIDG

-76 QVIKDIGGEYYEGL
+76 QVIKDIGDEYYEGL

-108 VDKGKVIRTEEGKLA
+108 VDKGKVIQTEDGKLA

-128 QDMTSFVERHKKL
+128 YDMTSFVERHKKL
-141 EEQNILSQATIDNIP
+141 EEKNMLSQATIDNIP

-167 HPFIYISDRFLAI
+167 HPFLYISNRFLAI
-180 LGWTREEIKTEFH
+180 LGWTREEIRTIFD

-201 PDDRHLSAKYTARI
+201 PDDRNLSSDYVTRI
-215 LDTCGHGFTQDQI
+215 LDTRGHGSAKDQI

-249 GDQTFF
+249 GNQTFF
-255 QGNITDI
+255 QGNITDF
-262 TDFVKG
+262 TDFVKA
-268 KEKNEK
+268 KE
-274 ELEGSNQI
+274 
-282 LNEHNRIL
+282 
-290 SALSRDYT
+290 
-298 TVLLCDL
+298 
-305 RQDTF
+305 
-310 EVVKGDSFT
+310 
-319 HHDPEEKQKL
+319 
-329 VRESNCYS
+329 
-337 ERVRYFFEN
+337 
-346 VLIKESA
+346 
-353 PEYLERLL
+353 
-361 PEYLM
+361 
-366 NELQETD
+366 
-373 SIEIY
+373 
-378 YKTIPNG
+378 
-385 SGFRHFLANAVRL
+385 
-398 SNEEDHFKII
+398 
-408 LGFRSVDEIIK
+408 K

-443 VELDKDRVFSYRE
+443 VELDKDRVLSYRE
-456 SEENGKIISDFC
+456 SGENGKIISDFC
-468 RKCDNRWSQII
+468 RKCGNRWSKII
-479 PSYAET
+479 PSYAEM

-492 GEFEKQLGLETL
+492 GEFENQLGLETL
-504 RSQKEDYSMTYEFK
+504 RSQEKDYSMTYEFK
-518 SGTEIIYHQV
+518 LETGINYHQV
-528 RVAYVKKKD
+528 RVAFVKKKD
-537 GARVAVV
+537 GTRMAVV

-565 AYAAA
+565 AYVAA
-570 ENSNKAKTEF
+570 ENANKAKTEF

-589 TPMNVILGYNQ
+589 TPMNVILGYNH
-600 LMKSQLTEPKQLDY
+600 LMKSQLTESKQLDY

-625 LSIINNVLDMAR
+625 LAIINNVLDMAR
-637 IESGKIKVDENYES
+637 IESGKIKVDENYER

-660 STFASEAEER
+660 STFSSEAEEKE
-670 GIHLSGSMKVT
+670 IHLSGSMKVT

-694 IYVNLVSNAIK
+694 IYVNLVSNAMK

-719 LPCKREG
+719 LPCEKEG

-748 LFEPFSRELNT
+748 LFEPFSREQNT
-759 TTGRVRGTGLG
+759 TIGRIGGTGLG
-770 MPIVKKMIDLMGG
+770 MPIVKKMVDLMGG
-783 SLEVESELGKGTVF
+783 SIEVASELGKGTVF

-803 KIADKKY
+803 KIADRKF
-810 YSQRIEKVK
+810 YSQK
-819 TSSMRESLSGK
+819 TEAAETSEMGKNLSGK

-840 NAEIAVTILEEAG
+840 NAEIAVTVLEETG
-853 FVIERVEDGI
+853 IVIERVEDGI
-863 QCVNRIEQM
+863 QCVNRVVQM

-886 PNMDGYQA
+886 PNMDGYKA
-894 AQCIRHLND
+894 TRCIRRLDD

-920 EDRKRTFDAGMNG
+920 EDRKKAFDAGMNG
-933 HIAKPIDIEKLG
+933 HIAKHIDIEKLG
-945 AVILSVLKKQESLQI
+945 AVILSVLNKQENLQNG
-960 EKNNS
+960 KNNS
-965 MSANRLRS
+965 MNANRLRS

>member
-1 MKQLIVSDKVQKE
+1 MKQLIISDKE
-14 LLTDFMIMG
+14 
-23 ETRGLIGGYCED
+23 
-35 EFPVYYANEE
+35 
-45 MARMLGYGAVEEL
+45 
-58 VEAING
+58 
-64 KVINT
+64 
-69 IHPDDRE
+69 
-76 QVIKDIGGEYYEGL
+76 
-90 TYETTYR
+90 
-97 MPRKDGSWFWT
+97 
-108 VDKGKVIRTEEGKLA
+108 
-123 IISAC
+123 
-128 QDMTSFVERHKKL
+128 KK
-141 EEQNILSQATIDNIP
+141 
-156 GGYHRCSLEEG
+156 
-167 HPFIYISDRFLAI
+167 
-180 LGWTREEIKTEFH
+180 
-193 NKFDNMLH
+193 
-201 PDDRHLSAKYTARI
+201 
-215 LDTCGHGFTQDQI
+215 
-228 YRLLGKDGY
+228 
-237 HWVTDATTLVKS
+237 
-249 GDQTFF
+249 
-255 QGNITDI
+255 
-262 TDFVKG
+262 
-268 KEKNEK
+268 EK
-274 ELEGSNQI
+274 ELEDSNRI
-282 LNEHNRIL
+282 LNERNQIL
-290 SALSRDYT
+290 SALSRDYK

-310 EVVKGDSFT
+310 EVVKGDTFT
-319 HHDPEEKQKL
+319 HNDPEEKQQL
-329 VRESNCYS
+329 VRGSNCYS

-346 VLIKESA
+346 VLIKDSA
-353 PEYLERLL
+353 PGYLEKLL

-366 NELQETD
+366 EELKEKD
-373 SIEIY
+373 SVEIY
-378 YKTIPNG
+378 HKIRPNG
-385 SGFRHFLANAVRL
+385 SGSRHFLTRAIRL
-398 SNEEDHFKII
+398 SNEEDHFKVI
-408 LGFRSVDEIIK
+408 LGFCSVDEIIK
-419 KEQEI
+419 KEQEM

-456 SEENGKIISDFC
+456 SGENGKIISDFC
-468 RKCDNRWSQII
+468 RKCGNKWSKII
-479 PSYAET
+479 PSYAKT

-492 GEFEKQLGLETL
+492 GEFEKQLGLEAL
-504 RSQKEDYSMTYEFK
+504 RSQEEDYSMTYEFK
-518 SGTEIIYHQV
+518 SETEINYHQV

-537 GARVAVV
+537 GARVVVV

-570 ENSNKAKTEF
+570 ENANKAKTEF

-600 LMKSQLTEPKQLDY
+600 LMKSLLTEPKQLDY

-637 IESGKIKVDENYES
+637 IESGKVKVDENYER

-694 IYVNLVSNAIK
+694 IYINLVSNAMK

-719 LPCKREG
+719 LPCKKEG
-726 YMKVKSEIKDTGIG
+726 YMRVKSEIKDTGIG

-748 LFEPFSRELNT
+748 LFEPFSREQNT
-759 TTGRVRGTGLG
+759 TTGRVGGTGLG
-770 MPIVKKMIDLMGG
+770 MPIVKKMVDLMGG
-783 SLEVESELGKGTVF
+783 SIEVASELGKGTVF

-803 KIADKKY
+803 KIADRKY
-810 YSQRIEKVK
+810 YSQKIETVEV
-819 TSSMRESLSGK
+819 SDREENLCGK

-840 NAEIAVTILEEAG
+840 NAEIAVTVLEETG
-853 FVIERVEDGI
+853 LVIERVEDGI

-872 SPGTYDL
+872 ASGTYDL

-894 AQCIRHLND
+894 AQCIRHLDD
-903 KKKAEIPI
+903 KTKAEIPI

-920 EDRKRTFDAGMNG
+920 EDRKRAFDAGMNG

-945 AVILSVLKKQESLQI
+945 AVILSVLKKQESLQNG
-960 EKNNS
+960 KNNS
-965 MSANRLRS
+965 ING

>member
-1 MKQLIVSDKVQKE
+1 MKQLIIPDKVQKE
-14 LLTDFMIMG
+14 MLTDFRIMG
-23 ETRGLIGGYCED
+23 ETKGLIGGYCED
-35 EFPVYYANEE
+35 EFPVCYANEE
-45 MARMLGYGAVEEL
+45 MARMLGYDAVEEL
-58 VEAING
+58 IEAIDG

-76 QVIKDIGGEYYEGL
+76 QVIKDIGDEYYEGL

-97 MPRKDGSWFWT
+97 MPRKDGSCFWT
-108 VDKGKVIRTEEGKLA
+108 VDKGKVVQTEDGKLA

-128 QDMTSFVERHKKL
+128 YDMTSFVERHKKL
-141 EEQNILSQATIDNIP
+141 EEKNMLSQATIDNIP

-167 HPFIYISDRFLAI
+167 HPFLYISNRFLAI
-180 LGWTREEIKTEFH
+180 LGWTREEIRTIFD

-201 PDDRHLSAKYTARI
+201 PDDRNLSSDYVARI
-215 LDTCGHGFTQDQI
+215 LDTRGHGSEKDQI

-249 GDQTFF
+249 GNQTFF
-255 QGNITDI
+255 QGNITDF
-262 TDFVKG
+262 TDFVKA
-268 KEKNEK
+268 KE
-274 ELEGSNQI
+274 
-282 LNEHNRIL
+282 
-290 SALSRDYT
+290 
-298 TVLLCDL
+298 
-305 RQDTF
+305 
-310 EVVKGDSFT
+310 
-319 HHDPEEKQKL
+319 
-329 VRESNCYS
+329 
-337 ERVRYFFEN
+337 
-346 VLIKESA
+346 
-353 PEYLERLL
+353 
-361 PEYLM
+361 
-366 NELQETD
+366 
-373 SIEIY
+373 
-378 YKTIPNG
+378 
-385 SGFRHFLANAVRL
+385 
-398 SNEEDHFKII
+398 
-408 LGFRSVDEIIK
+408 K

-443 VELDKDRVFSYRE
+443 VELDKDRVLSYRE
-456 SEENGKIISDFC
+456 SGENGKIISDFC
-468 RKCDNRWSQII
+468 RKCGNRWSKII

-492 GEFEKQLGLETL
+492 GEFENQLGLETL
-504 RSQKEDYSMTYEFK
+504 RSQEKDYSMTYEFK
-518 SGTEIIYHQV
+518 LETGINYHQV
-528 RVAYVKKKD
+528 RVAFVKKKD
-537 GARVAVV
+537 GTRMAVV

-565 AYAAA
+565 AYVAA
-570 ENSNKAKTEF
+570 ENANKAKTEF

-600 LMKSQLTEPKQLDY
+600 LMKSQLTESKQLDY

-625 LSIINNVLDMAR
+625 LAIINNVLDMAR
-637 IESGKIKVDENYES
+637 IESGKIKVDENYER

-660 STFASEAEER
+660 STFSSEAEEKE
-670 GIHLSGSMKVT
+670 IHLSGSMKVT

-694 IYVNLVSNAIK
+694 IYVNLVSNAMK

-719 LPCKREG
+719 LPCEKEG

-748 LFEPFSRELNT
+748 LFEPFSREQNT
-759 TTGRVRGTGLG
+759 TTGRIGGTGLG
-770 MPIVKKMIDLMGG
+770 MPIVKKMVDLMGG
-783 SLEVESELGKGTVF
+783 SIEVASELGKGTVF

-803 KIADKKY
+803 KIADRKF
-810 YSQRIEKVK
+810 YSQK
-819 TSSMRESLSGK
+819 TEAAETSEMGKNLSGK

-840 NAEIAVTILEEAG
+840 NAEIAVTVLEETG
-853 FVIERVEDGI
+853 IVIERVEDGI
-863 QCVNRIEQM
+863 QCVNRVVQM

-886 PNMDGYQA
+886 PNMDGYKA
-894 AQCIRHLND
+894 TRCIRRLDD

-920 EDRKRTFDAGMNG
+920 EDRKKAFDAGMNG

-945 AVILSVLKKQESLQI
+945 AVILSVLNKQENLQNG
-960 EKNNS
+960 KNNS
-965 MSANRLRS
+965 MNANRLRS

>member
-1 MKQLIVSDKVQKE
+1 MKQLIIPDKVQKE
-14 LLTDFMIMG
+14 MLTDFMIMG

-35 EFPVYYANEE
+35 EFPVCYANEG
-45 MARMLGYGAVEEL
+45 MARMLGYDAVEEL
-58 VEAING
+58 IEAIDG

-76 QVIKDIGGEYYEGL
+76 QVIKDIGDEYYEGL

-97 MPRKDGSWFWT
+97 MPRKVGSWFWT
-108 VDKGKVIRTEEGKLA
+108 VDKGKVIQTEDGKLA

-128 QDMTSFVERHKKL
+128 YDMTSFVERHKKL
-141 EEQNILSQATIDNIP
+141 EEKNMLSQATIDNIP

-167 HPFIYISDRFLAI
+167 HPFLYISNRFLAI
-180 LGWTREEIKTEFH
+180 LGWTREEIRTIFD

-201 PDDRHLSAKYTARI
+201 PDDRNLSSDYVTRI
-215 LDTCGHGFTQDQI
+215 LDTRGHGSAKDQI

-249 GDQTFF
+249 GNQTFF
-255 QGNITDI
+255 QGNITDF
-262 TDFVKG
+262 TDFVKA
-268 KEKNEK
+268 KE
-274 ELEGSNQI
+274 
-282 LNEHNRIL
+282 
-290 SALSRDYT
+290 
-298 TVLLCDL
+298 
-305 RQDTF
+305 
-310 EVVKGDSFT
+310 
-319 HHDPEEKQKL
+319 
-329 VRESNCYS
+329 
-337 ERVRYFFEN
+337 
-346 VLIKESA
+346 
-353 PEYLERLL
+353 
-361 PEYLM
+361 
-366 NELQETD
+366 
-373 SIEIY
+373 
-378 YKTIPNG
+378 
-385 SGFRHFLANAVRL
+385 
-398 SNEEDHFKII
+398 
-408 LGFRSVDEIIK
+408 K

-443 VELDKDRVFSYRE
+443 VELDKDRVLSYRE
-456 SEENGKIISDFC
+456 SGENGKIISDFC
-468 RKCDNRWSQII
+468 RKCGNRWSKII
-479 PSYAET
+479 PSYAEM

-492 GEFEKQLGLETL
+492 GEFENQLGLETL
-504 RSQKEDYSMTYEFK
+504 RSQEKDYSMTYEFK
-518 SGTEIIYHQV
+518 LETGINYHQV
-528 RVAYVKKKD
+528 RVAFVKKKD
-537 GARVAVV
+537 GTRMAVV

-565 AYAAA
+565 AYVAA
-570 ENSNKAKTEF
+570 ENANKAKTEF

-589 TPMNVILGYNQ
+589 TPMNVILGYNH
-600 LMKSQLTEPKQLDY
+600 LMKSQLTESKQLDY

-625 LSIINNVLDMAR
+625 LAIINNVLDMAR
-637 IESGKIKVDENYES
+637 IESGKIKVDENYER

-660 STFASEAEER
+660 STFSSEAEEKE
-670 GIHLSGSMKVT
+670 IHLSGSMKVT

-694 IYVNLVSNAIK
+694 IYVNLVSNAMK

-719 LPCKREG
+719 LPCEKEG

-748 LFEPFSRELNT
+748 LFEPFSREQNT
-759 TTGRVRGTGLG
+759 TIGRIGGTGLG
-770 MPIVKKMIDLMGG
+770 MPIVKKMVDLMGG
-783 SLEVESELGKGTVF
+783 SIEVASELGKGTVF

-803 KIADKKY
+803 KIADRKF
-810 YSQRIEKVK
+810 YSQK
-819 TSSMRESLSGK
+819 TEAAETSEMGKNLSGK

-840 NAEIAVTILEEAG
+840 NAEIAVTVLEETG
-853 FVIERVEDGI
+853 IVIERVEDGI
-863 QCVNRIEQM
+863 QCVNRVVQM

-886 PNMDGYQA
+886 PNMDGYKA
-894 AQCIRHLND
+894 TRCIRRLDD

-920 EDRKRTFDAGMNG
+920 EDRKKAFDAGMNG

-945 AVILSVLKKQESLQI
+945 AVILSVLNKQENLQNG
-960 EKNNS
+960 KNNS
-965 MSANRLRS
+965 MNANRLRS

>member
-1 MKQLIVSDKVQKE
+1 MKQLIIPDKVQKE
-14 LLTDFMIMG
+14 MLTDFMIMG

-35 EFPVYYANEE
+35 EFPVCYANEG
-45 MARMLGYGAVEEL
+45 MARMLGYDAVEEL
-58 VEAING
+58 IEAIDG

-76 QVIKDIGGEYYEGL
+76 QVIKDIGDEYYEGL

-128 QDMTSFVERHKKL
+128 YDMTSFVERHKKL
-141 EEQNILSQATIDNIP
+141 EEKNMLSQATIDNIP

-167 HPFIYISDRFLAI
+167 HPFLYISNRFLAI
-180 LGWTREEIKTEFH
+180 LGWTREEIRTIFD

-201 PDDRHLSAKYTARI
+201 PDDRNLSSDYVTRI
-215 LDTCGHGFTQDQI
+215 LDTRGHGSAKDQI

-249 GDQTFF
+249 GNQTFF
-255 QGNITDI
+255 QGNITDF
-262 TDFVKG
+262 TDFVKA
-268 KEKNEK
+268 KE
-274 ELEGSNQI
+274 
-282 LNEHNRIL
+282 
-290 SALSRDYT
+290 
-298 TVLLCDL
+298 
-305 RQDTF
+305 
-310 EVVKGDSFT
+310 
-319 HHDPEEKQKL
+319 
-329 VRESNCYS
+329 
-337 ERVRYFFEN
+337 
-346 VLIKESA
+346 
-353 PEYLERLL
+353 
-361 PEYLM
+361 
-366 NELQETD
+366 
-373 SIEIY
+373 
-378 YKTIPNG
+378 
-385 SGFRHFLANAVRL
+385 
-398 SNEEDHFKII
+398 
-408 LGFRSVDEIIK
+408 K

-443 VELDKDRVFSYRE
+443 VELDKDRVLSYRE
-456 SEENGKIISDFC
+456 SGENGKIISDFC
-468 RKCDNRWSQII
+468 RKCGNRWSKII
-479 PSYAET
+479 PSYAEM

-492 GEFEKQLGLETL
+492 GEFENQLGLETL
-504 RSQKEDYSMTYEFK
+504 RSQEKDYSMTYEFK
-518 SGTEIIYHQV
+518 LETGINYHQV
-528 RVAYVKKKD
+528 RVAFVKKKD
-537 GARVAVV
+537 GTRMAVV

-565 AYAAA
+565 AYVAA
-570 ENSNKAKTEF
+570 ENANKAKTEF

-589 TPMNVILGYNQ
+589 TPMNVILGYNH
-600 LMKSQLTEPKQLDY
+600 LMKSQLTESKQLDY

-625 LSIINNVLDMAR
+625 LAIINNVLDMAR
-637 IESGKIKVDENYES
+637 IESGKIKVDENYER

-660 STFASEAEER
+660 STFSSEAEEKE
-670 GIHLSGSMKVT
+670 IHLSGSMKVT

-694 IYVNLVSNAIK
+694 IYVNLVSNAMK

-719 LPCKREG
+719 LPCEKEG

-748 LFEPFSRELNT
+748 LFEPFSREQNT
-759 TTGRVRGTGLG
+759 TIGRIGGTGLG
-770 MPIVKKMIDLMGG
+770 MPIVKKMVDLMGG
-783 SLEVESELGKGTVF
+783 SIEVASELGKGTVF

-803 KIADKKY
+803 KIADRKF
-810 YSQRIEKVK
+810 YSQK
-819 TSSMRESLSGK
+819 TEAAETSEMGKNLSGK

-840 NAEIAVTILEEAG
+840 NAEIAVTVLEETG
-853 FVIERVEDGI
+853 IVIERVEDGI
-863 QCVNRIEQM
+863 QCVNRVVQM

-886 PNMDGYQA
+886 PNMDGYKA
-894 AQCIRHLND
+894 TRCIRRLDD

-920 EDRKRTFDAGMNG
+920 EDRKKAFDAGMNG

-945 AVILSVLKKQESLQI
+945 AVILSVLNKQENLQNG
-960 EKNNS
+960 KNNS
-965 MSANRLRS
+965 MNANRLRS

>member
-1 MKQLIVSDKVQKE
+1 M
-14 LLTDFMIMG
+14 
-23 ETRGLIGGYCED
+23 
-35 EFPVYYANEE
+35 
-45 MARMLGYGAVEEL
+45 
-58 VEAING
+58 
-64 KVINT
+64 
-69 IHPDDRE
+69 
-76 QVIKDIGGEYYEGL
+76 
-90 TYETTYR
+90 
-97 MPRKDGSWFWT
+97 
-108 VDKGKVIRTEEGKLA
+108 
-123 IISAC
+123 
-128 QDMTSFVERHKKL
+128 
-141 EEQNILSQATIDNIP
+141 
-156 GGYHRCSLEEG
+156 
-167 HPFIYISDRFLAI
+167 
-180 LGWTREEIKTEFH
+180 
-193 NKFDNMLH
+193 
-201 PDDRHLSAKYTARI
+201 
-215 LDTCGHGFTQDQI
+215 
-228 YRLLGKDGY
+228 
-237 HWVTDATTLVKS
+237 
-249 GDQTFF
+249 
-255 QGNITDI
+255 
-262 TDFVKG
+262 
-268 KEKNEK
+268 
-274 ELEGSNQI
+274 
-282 LNEHNRIL
+282 
-290 SALSRDYT
+290 
-298 TVLLCDL
+298 
-305 RQDTF
+305 
-310 EVVKGDSFT
+310 
-319 HHDPEEKQKL
+319 
-329 VRESNCYS
+329 
-337 ERVRYFFEN
+337 
-346 VLIKESA
+346 
-353 PEYLERLL
+353 
-361 PEYLM
+361 
-366 NELQETD
+366 
-373 SIEIY
+373 
-378 YKTIPNG
+378 
-385 SGFRHFLANAVRL
+385 
-398 SNEEDHFKII
+398 
-408 LGFRSVDEIIK
+408 K

-748 LFEPFSRELNT
+748 LFEPFSRERNT

-770 MPIVKKMIDLMGG
+770 MPIVKKMVDLMGG

-853 FVIERVEDGI
+853 LVIERVEDGI

-945 AVILSVLKKQESLQI
+945 AVILSVLKKQESLQTG
-960 EKNNS
+960 KNNS